1 MNPFALPEIWRFENY
16 VKVWQKGGFDKYF
29 LNSIFVT
36 VIAMFFCSVI
46 WKYGCQWYSK
56 I

>member
-36 VIAMFFCSVI
+36 VIAMFFLFCYLEV
-46 WKYGCQWYSK
+46 WLPMV
-56 I
+56 